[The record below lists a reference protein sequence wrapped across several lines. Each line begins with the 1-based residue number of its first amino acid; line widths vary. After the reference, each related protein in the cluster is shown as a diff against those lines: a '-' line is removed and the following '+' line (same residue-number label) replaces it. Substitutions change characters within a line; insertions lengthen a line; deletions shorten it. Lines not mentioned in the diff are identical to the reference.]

1 MALKT
6 NKEPMDPLEKT
17 IVQRLR
23 LLLHNNKVRIEDVPE
38 WSTDEKVINDN
49 LQHVEVKVPLPDL
62 GVFCAVKKS
71 VDKRPVMR
79 EIISD

>member
-1 MALKT
+1 
-6 NKEPMDPLEKT
+6 MDPLERS

-23 LLLHNNKVRIEDVPE
+23 LMLHNNKVNIEDVPE
-38 WSTDEKVINDN
+38 WSTDEKVVDGN
-49 LQHVEVKVPLPDL
+49 LQHSEVKVALPDI
-62 GVFCAVKKS
+62 GVFCAVKKI